1 MRISVDCK
9 TSYLSAALMKAVY
22 HWPSVAGDVVIC
34 VRPVAPEEN
43 VIKRVTAVE
52 SEFVVLYPD
61 RDHADVR
68 RVQVRRIFV
77 VVPLGCRPSRSSHHA
92 SSEE

>member
-1 MRISVDCK
+1 M
-9 TSYLSAALMKAVY
+9 
-22 HWPSVAGDVVIC
+22 IC

-61 RDHADVR
+61 RDHADIR
-68 RVQVRRIFV
+68 RVQVRWAFH
-77 VVPLGCRPSRSSHHA
+77 CASRLLAKYSMSCFWREGSTA
-92 SSEE
+92 VCSGTFFAF